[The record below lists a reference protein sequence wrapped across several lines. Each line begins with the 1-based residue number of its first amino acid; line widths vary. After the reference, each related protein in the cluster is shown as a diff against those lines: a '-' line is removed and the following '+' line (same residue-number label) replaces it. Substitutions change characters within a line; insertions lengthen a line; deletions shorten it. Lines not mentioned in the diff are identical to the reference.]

1 MTHDPVSGT
10 PRGSA
15 PRGGHP
21 CVHLEGGC
29 GISSQCTTRGHSG
42 RSGSLVTPY
51 VAGQSF
57 SEVPTQITSGR
68 SETRP
73 APLPS
78 AARRGS
84 RGRQE
89 RRERRGRRERGRR
102 GRWERRE
109 RRGRGRRDR
118 TGPSGAAGSSGASA
132 LSEKCTPG
140 GRCVVYE
147 RTGSGECIF
156 TDNLQAAPGFRSP
169 RASGVASVLPS
180 PAPGRRQRPPLPSPR
195 TARARHGIPWRARA
209 REGVGISGCPAER
222 CRRARHPS
230 PAQPGSSWRCR
241 SAEHGWPGRR
251 WGHTCRRRRPA
262 RWSGRTAG
270 RRGSRCRC

>member
-1 MTHDPVSGT
+1 GVRRTVIAARGSGPGMTHDPVSCT

-78 AARRGS
+78 VARRGV
-84 RGRQE
+84 
-89 RRERRGRRERGRR
+89 
-102 GRWERRE
+102 
-109 RRGRGRRDR
+109 
-118 TGPSGAAGSSGASA
+118 GSV
-132 LSEKCTPG
+132 G
-140 GRCVVYE
+140 GV
-147 RTGSGECIF
+147 GSGEVVGG
-156 TDNLQAAPGFRSP
+156 L
-169 RASGVASVLPS
+169 GVV
-180 PAPGRRQRPPLPSPR
+180 GGGGE
-195 TARARHGIPWRARA
+195 GIGGG
-209 REGVGISGCPAER
+209 EGGV
-222 CRRARHPS
+222 
-230 PAQPGSSWRCR
+230 
-241 SAEHGWPGRR
+241 
-251 WGHTCRRRRPA
+251 
-262 RWSGRTAG
+262 
-270 RRGSRCRC
+270 

>member
-1 MTHDPVSGT
+1 MTDDPVSGT

-78 AARRGS
+78 VARRGVGS
-84 RGRQE
+84 VGGGAVGNVGSGGGGGGGAGRG
-89 RRERRGRRERGRR
+89 GGERGGGGGGPR
-102 GRWERRE
+102 GA
-109 RRGRGRRDR
+109 GRD
-118 TGPSGAAGSSGASA
+118 
-132 LSEKCTPG
+132 
-140 GRCVVYE
+140 
-147 RTGSGECIF
+147 GSG
-156 TDNLQAAPGFRSP
+156 RS
-169 RASGVASVLPS
+169 
-180 PAPGRRQRPPLPSPR
+180 
-195 TARARHGIPWRARA
+195 
-209 REGVGISGCPAER
+209 ER
-222 CRRARHPS
+222 
-230 PAQPGSSWRCR
+230 
-241 SAEHGWPGRR
+241 
-251 WGHTCRRRRPA
+251 
-262 RWSGRTAG
+262 
-270 RRGSRCRC
+270 

>member
-78 AARRGS
+78 VARRGVGS
-84 RGRQE
+84 VGGGAVGNVGSGGGVGSGAVGAVGSGGSGGGVGGGAVGIVRDH
-89 RRERRGRRERGRR
+89 RERRGRRERGRR
-102 GRWERRE
+102 
-109 RRGRGRRDR
+109 DR
-118 TGPSGAAGSSGASA
+118 TGAAGASRAARAGSSGASA

-180 PAPGRRQRPPLPSPR
+180 PAPGRRQRPPLPQPQDGASAPR
-195 TARARHGIPWRARA
+195 NSVARPGER
-209 REGVGISGCPAER
+209 GCWDQR
-222 CRRARHPS
+222 MPS
-230 PAQPGSSWRCR
+230 
-241 SAEHGWPGRR
+241 
-251 WGHTCRRRRPA
+251 
-262 RWSGRTAG
+262 
-270 RRGSRCRC
+270 

>member
-1 MTHDPVSGT
+1 MTDDPVSGT

-78 AARRGS
+78 VARRGVGS
-84 RGRQE
+84 RAQCTASGHDGRGGGIGSPEVAGQGGHGGATLIAPGRSGGPPAAPPSVAGGGVGSVGGGAGGE
-89 RRERRGRRERGRR
+89 VGGGGAVGIVRERR
-102 GRWERRE
+102 
-109 RRGRGRRDR
+109 
-118 TGPSGAAGSSGASA
+118 
-132 LSEKCTPG
+132 
-140 GRCVVYE
+140 
-147 RTGSGECIF
+147 
-156 TDNLQAAPGFRSP
+156 
-169 RASGVASVLPS
+169 
-180 PAPGRRQRPPLPSPR
+180 
-195 TARARHGIPWRARA
+195 
-209 REGVGISGCPAER
+209 
-222 CRRARHPS
+222 
-230 PAQPGSSWRCR
+230 
-241 SAEHGWPGRR
+241 
-251 WGHTCRRRRPA
+251 
-262 RWSGRTAG
+262 
-270 RRGSRCRC
+270 

>member
-1 MTHDPVSGT
+1 
-10 PRGSA
+10 
-15 PRGGHP
+15 
-21 CVHLEGGC
+21 
-29 GISSQCTTRGHSG
+29 G

-78 AARRGS
+78 VARRGVGS
-84 RGRQE
+84 VGGVGSGEVVGGLGVVGGAARV
-89 RRERRGRRERGRR
+89 
-102 GRWERRE
+102 
-109 RRGRGRRDR
+109 
-118 TGPSGAAGSSGASA
+118 SGAVRVGSSGASA
-132 LSEKCTPG
+132 LSETCTPG

-180 PAPGRRQRPPLPSPR
+180 PAPGRRQRPP
-195 TARARHGIPWRARA
+195 
-209 REGVGISGCPAER
+209 
-222 CRRARHPS
+222 
-230 PAQPGSSWRCR
+230 
-241 SAEHGWPGRR
+241 
-251 WGHTCRRRRPA
+251 
-262 RWSGRTAG
+262 
-270 RRGSRCRC
+270 